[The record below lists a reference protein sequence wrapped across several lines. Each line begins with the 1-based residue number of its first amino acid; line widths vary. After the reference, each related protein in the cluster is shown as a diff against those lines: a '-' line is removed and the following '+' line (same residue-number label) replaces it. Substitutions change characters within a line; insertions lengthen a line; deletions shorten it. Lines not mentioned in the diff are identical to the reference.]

1 MSITYQHEPRLTAE
15 EYIDLLLRSIDGGG
29 IWPVKDIGR
38 INRMLAGAQ
47 IIMCARDEKGRLI
60 GASRSLTDFAWCTYT
75 SELAVDKA
83 YQRQGVGREL
93 AIRQREVAGNQT
105 TIFGVALPGVLEWWL
120 KQGHKAVPT
129 AYMLP
134 RER

>member
-1 MSITYQHEPRLTAE
+1 MSISYQHEPLLTAE
-15 EYIDLLLRSIDGGG
+15 EYVDLLLRSIDGGG
-29 IWPVKDIGR
+29 IWPVEDIGR

-93 AIRQREVAGNQT
+93 AIREREMAGNQT
-105 TIFGVALPGVLEWWL
+105 TMFGVALPSVLEWWL
-120 KQGHKAVPT
+120 KQGHKPVPT

-134 RER
+134 REQ